1 MRRIFTAWNLF
12 LHNLD
17 TSELWNWTLSCHGL
31 FASELSSFELQI
43 LELFELL
50 ELLELVQE
58 ETRAHCDLERKLWC
72 RDTKTWKNVEHIILP
87 GQTSHPP
94 LCSMAWKTLRP
105 CSEDCSTY
113 QVCSVKKKFIQS
125 CIVFTV
131 CTWCVFYEYNQTTC
145 LFISIIHI
153 PFYTNILCSI
163 SSTVKLSRLPL
174 TSFRKPCCLRLSI
187 SGDSWEAK
195 VWDQHDQRKGRI
207 TSGSCGW
214 KRFTDC
220 SIPYALSRDH
230 QPSDIN
236 SVPTCPKQIDQQQ
249 AQHSQHSQHAS
260 VFRFFL
266 FFHLPHRYVCLLPT
280 LHGDSAKRRNTF
292 HGLQRRERFGVRQS
306 QKFSPSLM
314 IVMLFLNLR
323 SYESYMNHGHLMTL
337 AHFATLREMK
347 NKNRGYN
354 LGGNLAVHPLLGKRF
369 QILWLLNHAFRS
381 LKGATKSKTHNSM
394 ERKTK
399 SSSLRVLPKCSES
412 VQGVRSILVQRCHHN
427 IGPKQ
432 CSLSCNRVTA
442 NCHDAMICDVSCCAN
457 LRLLLIFWNLWRL
470 LLQWLMYLKHQACD
484 HCDSLFNDFN
494 VCFCVF
500 AYGKTWK
507 YGKSMIL
514 SILSEAVKHPD
525 WGVHHLLE

>member
-1 MRRIFTAWNLF
+1 MQGRKAGSSRINWIHDDAKEMRGIFTAWNLF

-131 CTWCVFYEYNQTTC
+131 CTSCVFYEYNQTTC

-153 PFYTNILCSI
+153 PFYILCSI

-236 SVPTCPKQIDQQQ
+236 SVPTCPKQNWSTTSTTLTTLTTRI
-249 AQHSQHSQHAS
+249 SVPFLPFLPSPTPLCLPAS
-260 VFRFFL
+260 NSAWRFGQKAK
-266 FFHLPHRYVCLLPT
+266 HLPWPPKTRKIWSEAISKILTKPYDRH
-280 LHGDSAKRRNTF
+280 A
-292 HGLQRRERFGVRQS
+292 
-306 QKFSPSLM
+306 
-314 IVMLFLNLR
+314 FLEPEIIWII
-323 SYESYMNHGHLMTL
+323 YESWASNDIGTL
-337 AHFATLREMK
+337 CHTSRNEKQEPRLQSWKQLSCAPIVGQK
-347 NKNRGYN
+347 ISNS
-354 LGGNLAVHPLLGKRF
+354 LAVEPRIQKP
-369 QILWLLNHAFRS
+369 QRS
-381 LKGATKSKTHNSM
+381 HKIENS
-394 ERKTK
+394 
-399 SSSLRVLPKCSES
+399 
-412 VQGVRSILVQRCHHN
+412 
-427 IGPKQ
+427 
-432 CSLSCNRVTA
+432 
-442 NCHDAMICDVSCCAN
+442 
-457 LRLLLIFWNLWRL
+457 
-470 LLQWLMYLKHQACD
+470 
-484 HCDSLFNDFN
+484 
-494 VCFCVF
+494 
-500 AYGKTWK
+500 
-507 YGKSMIL
+507 
-514 SILSEAVKHPD
+514 
-525 WGVHHLLE
+525 

>member
-1 MRRIFTAWNLF
+1 MTKGKGESPADHVVENGSLIVPSLTLCLGITNRV
-12 LHNLD
+12 
-17 TSELWNWTLSCHGL
+17 TS
-31 FASELSSFELQI
+31 I
-43 LELFELL
+43 LCQ
-50 ELLELVQE
+50 LVQS
-58 ETRAHCDLERKLWC
+58 K
-72 RDTKTWKNVEHIILP
+72 
-87 GQTSHPP
+87 
-94 LCSMAWKTLRP
+94 
-105 CSEDCSTY
+105 
-113 QVCSVKKKFIQS
+113 
-125 CIVFTV
+125 
-131 CTWCVFYEYNQTTC
+131 
-145 LFISIIHI
+145 
-153 PFYTNILCSI
+153 
-163 SSTVKLSRLPL
+163 
-174 TSFRKPCCLRLSI
+174 
-187 SGDSWEAK
+187 
-195 VWDQHDQRKGRI
+195 
-207 TSGSCGW
+207 
-214 KRFTDC
+214 
-220 SIPYALSRDH
+220 
-230 QPSDIN
+230 
-236 SVPTCPKQIDQQQ
+236 IDQQQ

-323 SYESYMNHGHLMTL
+323 SYESYMNHWHLMTL

-354 LGGNLAVHPLLGKRF
+354 LGSNLAVHPLLGKRF

-470 LLQWLMYLKHQACD
+470 LLQ
-484 HCDSLFNDFN
+484 
-494 VCFCVF
+494 
-500 AYGKTWK
+500 
-507 YGKSMIL
+507 
-514 SILSEAVKHPD
+514 
-525 WGVHHLLE
+525 